1 MENHEDK
8 DEDDKGEADEDE
20 DIKDDVDKD
29 EDDKDDVNKYEDDKD
44 DEDFQFIERHEPDTI
59 GRTKRWILSSG
70 TDVGQVLSSYRCL
83 IPESQKC
90 VK

>member
-8 DEDDKGEADEDE
+8 DEDDKGEADKDE

-29 EDDKDDVNKYEDDKD
+29 EDDKDDVNKD
-44 DEDFQFIERHEPDTI
+44 DEDFKFIERHEPDTI

-70 TDVGQVLSSYRCL
+70 TDVGQVLTSYRYL